1 MSQYLELQLIL
12 VDHCLHHES
21 LVFFFN
27 LKICGAM
34 QSMMKP
40 PNKFIPLKKKKENVF
55 PFLLQ
60 KKVKTGREARI
71 SVLDEIFLSME
82 TLTITFETI
91 CPTL

>member
-1 MSQYLELQLIL
+1 
-12 VDHCLHHES
+12 
-21 LVFFFN
+21 
-27 LKICGAM
+27 M

-40 PNKFIPLKKKKENVF
+40 PNKFIPLKKKKKKENVF

-60 KKVKTGREARI
+60 KKVKTGREARV

>member
-1 MSQYLELQLIL
+1 MFQYLGLQLIL
-12 VDHCLHHES
+12 LDHCLHHES
-21 LVFFFN
+21 FFFFN
-27 LKICGAM
+27 LKIRGPM

-60 KKVKTGREARI
+60 KKVKTGREARV